1 MDIKTPQQNL
11 FAPPTACMHGK
22 PGSVAKPGPGWFE
35 WCVVAV
41 SANARIALES
51 WIGRRVTRMSRAMPR
66 RRLHMP
72 RAGSP
77 RPTGNG
83 WSAPRKKPRA
93 VACRL

>member
-11 FAPPTACMHGK
+11 FASAHRLYAREAWLGREARS
-22 PGSVAKPGPGWFE
+22 GRFE

-51 WIGRRVTRMSRAMPR
+51 WIGQRVTRMSRAMPR